1 MPEHERPRALRGS
14 SNVNLPNLIT
24 LSRLILTIACFACLE
39 LVADPLRP
47 AATLG
52 WTACALFVIAAATDF
67 LDGWFARAWGQVTQ
81 LGRVADPFVDKIL
94 ICGVFIVLLRFPRV
108 LEVMPS
114 WFVVVVVAREFLVT
128 TLRGLAEGSGIPF
141 PADRLGKWKM
151 VAQCILA
158 GALLTMVAG
167 TDLFRPLAVVL
178 LWVTLALTVV
188 SGAAYTWKARGLL
201 FAAT

>member
-1 MPEHERPRALRGS
+1 
-14 SNVNLPNLIT
+14 
-24 LSRLILTIACFACLE
+24 
-39 LVADPLRP
+39 
-47 AATLG
+47 
-52 WTACALFVIAAATDF
+52 
-67 LDGWFARAWGQVTQ
+67 
-81 LGRVADPFVDKIL
+81 
-94 ICGVFIVLLRFPRV
+94 VFIVLLRFPRV
-108 LEVMPS
+108 LEVMPT

-128 TLRGLAEGSGIPF
+128 TLRGLAEGCGIPF

-167 TDLFRPLAVVL
+167 TDLFRPLAGVL